1 MKKFRNKGVVLF
13 LSILMVFSVSSC
25 DIFDLDVNTD
35 PNNPSQASLNLLFSN
50 AILNA
55 SSTFAADLN
64 DSAMGFMSLTTSSD
78 DHNMTYSTWNT
89 QWNYLYENPLTDL
102 DRIIVAAKEA
112 GNVPKQLGAA
122 QVMKCYYF
130 TLMVDLWGDVPYSE
144 AFQGDQGVK
153 TPVFDKSKDIY
164 ANLLATLD
172 EAIANLS
179 ATSSAAIGGDL
190 IYNGNVTRWIKAANS
205 LKLKLLVQSRLAT
218 GANDIGAKDQLVAL
232 IAAHKAKPIFIT
244 SPADDFLFRFAKT
257 QNPDN
262 RHPAYQDGYAGGEA
276 AYTYF
281 GSKFMAEM
289 LANRDPRTPFYFKR
303 QTDKVLNLEDPAQ
316 KQTAPCSQRDDC
328 VYGYFPISNYVSN
341 LVFQKPV
348 GDLSADEKDYL
359 AGFFGRDRAD
369 PSGVP
374 NDNAIRTTVG
384 AYPAG
389 GLFDDEAEAGGNN
402 QGSGDG
408 IFPMITSWMV
418 KFYLIEAQ
426 LTVTGADAGQSNEDL
441 LKSALTD
448 QFARVISLGSAA
460 DPDASPELA
469 KWGEIYD
476 WPIEYTLPE
485 DYIEDVVSDYTAFTG
500 NKLQFVLKQAWFAN
514 YGNGFEIYT
523 AFRRTGFPGDL
534 QEPLQIPR
542 QFALRIPYGQSEVN
556 LNPNTPV
563 LNYDA
568 PENALFWDV
577 LHYQF

>member
-1 MKKFRNKGVVLF
+1 MKKFRNKGVVFF

-35 PNNPSQASLNLLFSN
+35 PNNPSQASYNLLFSN

-55 SSTFAADLN
+55 TATFAGDLN
-64 DSAMGFMSLTTSSD
+64 DSAMGFVSLTTSSD
-78 DHNMTYSTWNT
+78 DHNMTYSTWNS

-112 GNVPKQLGAA
+112 GNVPRQLGAA

-144 AFQGDQGVK
+144 AFLGDQGVK

-164 ANLLATLD
+164 VSLLATLD
-172 EAIANLS
+172 EAIANLGT
-179 ATSSAAIGGDL
+179 ASSTAIGGDL
-190 IYNGNVTRWIKAANS
+190 IYNGNAGRWIKAANS
-205 LKLKLLVQSRLAT
+205 LKLKLLLQASRAT
-218 GANDIGAKDQLVAL
+218 GENDIGAKAKLEEL
-232 IAAHKAKPIFIT
+232 IAAHKAAPIFIT
-244 SPADDFLFRFAKT
+244 APADDFLFRFSKT

-262 RHPAYQDGYAGGEA
+262 RHPAYIDGYAGGEA
-276 AYTYF
+276 AWTYF

-303 QTDKVLNLEDPAQ
+303 QTDKVLNLDDPAE

-341 LVFQKPV
+341 LVFGKPAV
-348 GDLSADEKDYL
+348 DLTGDERDYL
-359 AGFFGRDRAD
+359 SGFFGRDRAD
-369 PSGVP
+369 PSGIP
-374 NDNAIRTTVG
+374 NDNPLRTTVG
-384 AYPAG
+384 AYPAA
-389 GLFDDEAEAGGNN
+389 GLFDDVAEAGGDN

-426 LTVTGADAGQSNEDL
+426 LTTAAVSGQTNEDL

-448 QFARVISLGSAA
+448 QFTKVFAVGTAA
-460 DPDASPELA
+460 DPDASADVTSWDDYE
-469 KWGEIYD
+469 
-476 WPIEYTLPE
+476 WPI
-485 DYIEDVVSDYTAFTG
+485 DYMTSTAYIDKVVADYTAFSG

-556 LNPNTPV
+556 LNPNTPL

>member
-1 MKKFRNKGVVLF
+1 MKKFRNKGVVF
-13 LSILMVFSVSSC
+13 ILSILMVFSVSSC

-35 PNNPSQASLNLLFSN
+35 PNNPSQASLNLLFTN

-64 DSAMGFMSLTTSSD
+64 DAAMGFVSLTAAND

-122 QVMKCYYF
+122 QVMKSYYF

-144 AFQGDQGVK
+144 AFQGDQGIK

-164 ANLLATLD
+164 VSLLATLD

-179 ATSSAAIGGDL
+179 ATSSATIGGDL
-190 IYNGNVTRWIKAANS
+190 IYGGNTTRWIKAANS
-205 LKLKLLVQSRLAT
+205 LKLKLLLQASRAT
-218 GANDIGAKDQLVAL
+218 GDNDIGAKQKLIDL
-232 IAAHKAKPIFIT
+232 IAAHQAKPIFIT
-244 SPADDFLFRFAKT
+244 APVDDFLFRFSKT

-289 LANRDPRTPFYFKR
+289 LANRDPRTPYYFKR
-303 QTDKVLNLEDPAQ
+303 QTDAVLNLEDPAQ

-328 VYGYFPISNYVSN
+328 VYGYFPLSNYVSN
-341 LVFQKPV
+341 LVFGKPAADLT
-348 GDLSADEKDYL
+348 GDERDYL
-359 AGFFGRDRAD
+359 AGYFGRDRAD

-374 NDNAIRTTVG
+374 NDNPIRTTVG

-426 LTVTGADAGQSNEDL
+426 LTAGANSGQTNEAL

-448 QFARVISLGSAA
+448 QFARVYAVGAT
-460 DPDASPELA
+460 DPDASSDVASWEDEY
-469 KWGEIYD
+469 G
-476 WPIEYTLPE
+476 WPVVYTETVP
-485 DYIEDVVSDYTAFTG
+485 YINKVVADYTAFSG
-500 NKLQFVLKQAWFAN
+500 DKLQFVLKQAWFAN

-523 AFRRTGFPGDL
+523 AFRRTGYPGDL

-542 QFALRIPYGQSEVN
+542 QFALRIPYAQSEVN
-556 LNPNTPV
+556 LNSNTPL